1 MKRTIFNKIIIIKQA
16 LKIKKKNQ
24 MKIICL
30 QLCGQV
36 INLKKVDW
44 EMILNLRLIHSIMKQ
59 IMINKNLKM
68 GIWAITCEIKCRK
81 SKFKMKIFQNQ
92 ILNLKIQKNKLLF
105 KQKI

>member
-1 MKRTIFNKIIIIKQA
+1 MKRTIFNKIIIIKQE

-81 SKFKMKIFQNQ
+81 SKFKIRT
-92 ILNLKIQKNKLLF
+92 IHQKV
-105 KQKI
+105 III